1 MLFELLGET
10 LKYRMLVKI
19 ESQEYLWGAVI
30 HCPNTLCQ
38 LWQALKV
45 YAILSL
51 LFFEVWHLEFTCS
64 STKKYFQFQPV
75 AKQFKATKNH
85 DPFAWYSD
93 RVFNKF
99 LPFDFCILHLGSKKW
114 TLCSISIVISS
125 LAIMQSKSFKALLHF
140 YFHHQQKIMVLCREQ
155 AQWFLLL
162 TIKKFGE
169 ENIKRNKSGWRLQTH
184 VLQYFF
190 TILLLDVA

>member
-1 MLFELLGET
+1 MQMNRNPFFNTTCIALGYYSKCYLNFLER

-19 ESQEYLWGAVI
+19 ESREYLWGAVI

-99 LPFDFCILHLGSKKW
+99 LPFDFCILHSVHKKR
-114 TLCSISIVISS
+114 TLCSKS
-125 LAIMQSKSFKALLHF
+125 LLWSQSFGHYAKVQSTTQNHF
-140 YFHHQQKIMVLCREQ
+140 RHQQKIMVLC
-155 AQWFLLL
+155 
-162 TIKKFGE
+162 
-169 ENIKRNKSGWRLQTH
+169 S
-184 VLQYFF
+184 
-190 TILLLDVA
+190 

>member
-51 LFFEVWHLEFTCS
+51 LFFEVWHHLEFTCTEDIWS

-75 AKQFKATKNH
+75 AIERQKMVE

-99 LPFDFCILHLGSKKW
+99 LPFDFCILHLEWLASWVGHKKW
-114 TLCSISIVISS
+114 TLCSISIVIS
-125 LAIMQSKSFKALLHF
+125 LLWPLCKAKVSKQQQHYSKLLNHF
-140 YFHHQQKIMVLCREQ
+140 YFHHQQKIMYCV
-155 AQWFLLL
+155 A
-162 TIKKFGE
+162 I
-169 ENIKRNKSGWRLQTH
+169 
-184 VLQYFF
+184 VVF
-190 TILLLDVA
+190 TDH

>member
-1 MLFELLGET
+1 MQMKPLSSTSKKTLWKEVVATLKCYLNFLERDS

-75 AKQFKATKNH
+75 AKQFKATKN

-114 TLCSISIVISS
+114 TLCSNLYCDLELGHYAKQKFQSTTAFLFSSSTKNHGIV
-125 LAIMQSKSFKALLHF
+125 
-140 YFHHQQKIMVLCREQ
+140 
-155 AQWFLLL
+155 
-162 TIKKFGE
+162 
-169 ENIKRNKSGWRLQTH
+169 
-184 VLQYFF
+184 
-190 TILLLDVA
+190 

>member
-1 MLFELLGET
+1 MLFELLGER
-10 LKYRMLVKI
+10 LKI

-51 LFFEVWHLEFTCS
+51 LFFEAWHLEFTCS

-75 AKQFKATKNH
+75 AKQFKATKN

-114 TLCSISIVISS
+114 TLCSN
-125 LAIMQSKSFKALLHF
+125 LYCDLELGHYAKQKFQSTLLNHF